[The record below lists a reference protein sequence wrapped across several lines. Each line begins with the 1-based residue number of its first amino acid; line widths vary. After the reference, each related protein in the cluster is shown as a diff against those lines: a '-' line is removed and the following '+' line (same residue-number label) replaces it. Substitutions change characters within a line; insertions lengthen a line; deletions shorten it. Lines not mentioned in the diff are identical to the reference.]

1 VTSSATITANGSYSS
16 YLWSNGETSA
26 SITVTTPGSYWVTVT
41 DANGCHGVSEPV
53 QLGLSELITET
64 PAICMV
70 GVENNHNLVVW
81 EELSDPDVVSY
92 QIYREN
98 DQANVFD
105 LLTVIPAGSPN
116 AYEDVTADPSVR
128 AWRYKITAADSCGGE
143 TPMSAY
149 HKTVH
154 LTINQGIGNSWNLI
168 WTPYEGFEF
177 ASYKLYRGTAS
188 NNLQLIQTMPAT
200 LTSFTDNNPA
210 GDALFYQIEVVMV
223 ESCVQHTRDMTYTGT
238 RSNIVW
244 NGVAVTAE
252 TTVAACESYD
262 WNGEILTASGD
273 YVQTL
278 QTEQG
283 YDSTVT
289 LHLTILQPTPA
300 RFFETACESYTWT
313 NGNGQTYTQSGIY
326 THAHDDANGCT
337 QVDTLFLTIMQP
349 PAITIYGNTTITA
362 GESTIL
368 TASNNNSYTY
378 LWNTGQTGYTIVVSP
393 TETTTYTVTV
403 YYGPCSSTA
412 SVTVIVNTGI
422 DDHETQ
428 RLVLYPNP
436 TSGKVVIDRDN
447 VLSVEVFDKTGRL
460 LTVRRDVNEID
471 LGAFADGIYTLRISL
486 PEGVV
491 IRKVIKAK

>member
-1 VTSSATITANGSYSS
+1 MTA
-16 YLWSNGETSA
+16 
-26 SITVTTPGSYWVTVT
+26 I

-70 GVENNHNLVVW
+70 GVENNHNIVVW

-210 GDALFYQIEVVMV
+210 GDALFYQIEVVMT

-289 LHLTILQPTPA
+289 LHLIILQPTPA

-313 NGNGQTYTQSGIY
+313 NGNGQTYTQSGTY

-378 LWNTGQTGYTIVVSP
+378 LWNTGQTSYTIVVSP

-486 PEGVV
+486 PDGVV